1 MYGELLSLL
10 VAVMWTFTAI
20 FAEIASKRMG
30 TLVLNVWRMVLTI
43 VLLGLLLWFTCGK
56 PWPQYT
62 SPDVWKWFLASG
74 FMGFVFGDYCLFN
87 AYVVIGSRY
96 AQLFMTLG
104 CPFAA
109 ITAWLLMGETMSPL
123 GLLGMMVTLTGIG
136 ISIMGRK
143 HYKDPTQ
150 APLNEKK
157 KKSHFRGELDGL
169 SVSLPIRGI
178 LLGIGAGLGQG
189 VGLVLSKQGMLHY
202 GAVVPPEATDV
213 ASMMPFAGTQ
223 IRALMGLLAFGSMLL
238 FARRYGDFFRA
249 ATDLRG
255 AAAAMGAVLLGPF
268 FGVSFSL
275 LAVSMTNTG
284 VAQTLMSLTPV
295 LILWPS
301 RQIFGKKVSMQEIVG
316 AVIAVAGASLFFI

>member
-1 MYGELLSLL
+1 MSGELLSLL

-43 VLLGLLLWFTCGK
+43 VLLGCLLWVTCGR
-56 PWPQYT
+56 PWPQHT
-62 SPDVWKWFLASG
+62 TPEVWKWFLASG

-87 AYVVIGSRY
+87 AYV
-96 AQLFMTLG
+96 
-104 CPFAA
+104 A
-109 ITAWLLMGETMSPL
+109 ITAWLLMGETMGTL

-136 ISIMGRK
+136 ISILG
-143 HYKDPTQ
+143 KDDSGSRHVTL
-150 APLNEKK
+150 PL
-157 KKSHFRGELDGL
+157 
-169 SVSLPIRGI
+169 RGI

-202 GAVVPPEATDV
+202 AASCPPEATDV

-223 IRALMGLLAFGSMLL
+223 IRALMGLLAFGASLL
-238 FARRYGDFFRA
+238 LARKLGQFFRA

-301 RQIFGKKVSMQEIVG
+301 RQIFGKKVSVQEVVG
-316 AVIAVAGASLFFI
+316 AVIAVAGASLFFL

>member
-1 MYGELLSLL
+1 MSGELLSLL

-30 TLVLNVWRMVLTI
+30 TLVLNVWRMIMTI
-43 VLLGLLLWFTCGK
+43 LLLGCLLWLTCGK
-56 PWPQYT
+56 PWPQHT
-62 SPDVWKWFLASG
+62 TPEVWKWFLASG

-109 ITAWLLMGETMSPL
+109 ITAWLMMGETMGTL

-136 ISIMGRK
+136 ISILG
-143 HYKDPTQ
+143 KDDTGSRHVTL
-150 APLNEKK
+150 PLK
-157 KKSHFRGELDGL
+157 
-169 SVSLPIRGI
+169 GI

-189 VGLVLSKQGMLHY
+189 VGIVLSKQGMLNY
-202 GAVVPPEATDV
+202 GAVVPAEATDV
-213 ASMMPFAGTQ
+213 VAMMPFAGTQ
-223 IRALMGLLAFGSMLL
+223 IRAVMGLLAFGTSLL
-238 FARRYGDFFRA
+238 FARRLGDMLRA
-249 ATDLRG
+249 ATDIRG
-255 AAAAMGAVLLGPF
+255 AAAAMGAILLGPF

-275 LAVSMTNTG
+275 LAVNMTNVG
-284 VAQTLMSLTPV
+284 VAQTLMSLTPI

-301 RQIFGKKVSMQEIVG
+301 RQIFGKKVSVQEIVG

>member
-1 MYGELLSLL
+1 MGGELLSLL

-30 TLVLNVWRMVLTI
+30 TLVLNVWRMILTI
-43 VLLGLLLWFTCGK
+43 VLLGLLLWFTCGR
-56 PWPQYT
+56 PWPQHT
-62 SPDVWKWFLASG
+62 TPEVWKWFLASG

-109 ITAWLLMGETMSPL
+109 ITAWLLMGETMSTL
-123 GLLGMMVTLTGIG
+123 GLLGMIVTLTGIA
-136 ISIMGRK
+136 ISIMGKRHHK
-143 HYKDPTQ
+143 
-150 APLNEKK
+150 E
-157 KKSHFRGELDGL
+157 GL
-169 SVSLPIRGI
+169 SLSLPLRGI

-189 VGLVLSKQGMLHY
+189 VGIVLSKQGMLHY

-223 IRALMGLLAFGSMLL
+223 IRAVMGLLAFGASLL
-238 FARRYGDFFRA
+238 FARRCGDFLRA

-301 RQIFGKKVSMQEIVG
+301 RQIFGKKVSMQEIIG
-316 AVIAVAGASLFFI
+316 AVIAVAGASLFFM